1 VPRPHTAS
9 ATSTNTFESRQSTT
23 MQGVFVVLAD
33 LDIGSNAED
42 AQSSERSSNNT
53 QGSGNVNPDV
63 TPMLIETLL
72 QRSGAVSRANNEPNS
87 NSHVYANL
95 GQPLVFRLPPPG
107 TGNTFAASTSRR
119 SGSASNNETGVRPR
133 NRSRADTNTQNA
145 NANTRESSRTL
156 SSMLQ
161 RTGVAALHQTFR
173 FGSTTATDS
182 STQTAATDSTSQ
194 ASTQPQRMQQFI
206 QRTLNHFSAEALITD
221 FIRHAIEAHRS
232 RGNPPASDFAINK
245 LHESTIVEA
254 LDGGCIVCQDEMEI
268 GAISL
273 KMPCGHYFHRACLVP
288 WLAEHNT
295 CPICRCEIES
305 NCPRYNQANYSKL
318 KGELC
323 SETIS
328 RHKSGGL
335 SNFPEAPRIAQLQ
348 GRWLSSS
355 DGIDASI
362 MSGSGARSVRMTLRM
377 PVASIGAALQAVR
390 QNAINADRS
399 GIAAEFFAS
408 QRIGAQPRQGHSDSP
423 SGAVPPA
430 ASSTFD
436 SIPNRNSEPSL
447 SSQVGS
453 RGRKRKAD
461 ESVNEAPHVN
471 AESSRRKR
479 AYKRDKHLIS
489 QTDNVPHV
497 WMVLLL
503 RWTLTV
509 ALPGSHRDSKLFSCP
524 WKGFKR

>member
-1 VPRPHTAS
+1 MQRNGVY
-9 ATSTNTFESRQSTT
+9 SR
-23 MQGVFVVLAD
+23 VL
-33 LDIGSNAED
+33 GHH
-42 AQSSERSSNNT
+42 
-53 QGSGNVNPDV
+53 V
-63 TPMLIETLL
+63 TLYL
-72 QRSGAVSRANNEPNS
+72 Q
-87 NSHVYANL
+87 
-95 GQPLVFRLPPPG
+95 
-107 TGNTFAASTSRR
+107 
-119 SGSASNNETGVRPR
+119 
-133 NRSRADTNTQNA
+133 
-145 NANTRESSRTL
+145 
-156 SSMLQ
+156 
-161 RTGVAALHQTFR
+161 
-173 FGSTTATDS
+173 
-182 STQTAATDSTSQ
+182 
-194 ASTQPQRMQQFI
+194 
-206 QRTLNHFSAEALITD
+206 
-221 FIRHAIEAHRS
+221 
-232 RGNPPASDFAINK
+232 
-245 LHESTIVEA
+245 
-254 LDGGCIVCQDEMEI
+254 
-268 GAISL
+268 
-273 KMPCGHYFHRACLVP
+273 
-288 WLAEHNT
+288 
-295 CPICRCEIES
+295 
-305 NCPRYNQANYSKL
+305 
-318 KGELC
+318 
-323 SETIS
+323 IS

-497 WMVLLL
+497 WMEATGTANSSHAPG
-503 RWTLTV
+503 RGSS
-509 ALPGSHRDSKLFSCP
+509 ADADLPVSSRTRGASNGAQRKQ
-524 WKGFKR
+524 